1 MADATAVAVG
11 ATPDAAADGVAAP
24 DPEPDAHRK
33 KAAGAGAE
41 GAGAIASFLAGA
53 IASFRAGAIASF
65 LAGAIAS
72 FLAGAIASVPAV
84 QGGQAL
90 AEAGRA
96 RSLRDALE
104 DAVAPTPRR
113 TRGAVTCL
121 IGQLRN

>member
-41 GAGAIASFLAGA
+41 G
-53 IASFRAGAIASF
+53 AGAIASF